1 MKMKKYKS
9 ARRGFINYLLL
20 VAIALPI
27 IIFLLDPQTFFE
39 RPAILLPLLGI
50 LIQILWIY
58 FDTSYKITEDE
69 LYYYSGFIKGK
80 IKISNIREI
89 TKGKTMWSGLKP
101 ALSPNGL
108 TIRYNRFDKIY
119 ISPENNDEVITNLL
133 RINPEIQIV
142 KPG

>member
-1 MKMKKYKS
+1 MKKYKS
-9 ARRGFINYLLL
+9 ARRGSTNYLLL
-20 VAIALPI
+20 VAIALPV

-69 LYYYSGFIKGK
+69 LYYYSGFVRGK
-80 IKISNIREI
+80 IKISNIKEI

-133 RINPEIQIV
+133 RINPDIQIV
-142 KPG
+142 KPC

>member
-1 MKMKKYKS
+1 MKKYKS
-9 ARRGFINYLLL
+9 ARRGSINYLLL

-69 LYYYSGFIKGK
+69 LYYYSGFVKGK

>member
-1 MKMKKYKS
+1 MKKYKS

>member
-1 MKMKKYKS
+1 MKKYKS
-9 ARRGFINYLLL
+9 ARRGSTNYLLL

-69 LYYYSGFIKGK
+69 LYYYSGFVRGK